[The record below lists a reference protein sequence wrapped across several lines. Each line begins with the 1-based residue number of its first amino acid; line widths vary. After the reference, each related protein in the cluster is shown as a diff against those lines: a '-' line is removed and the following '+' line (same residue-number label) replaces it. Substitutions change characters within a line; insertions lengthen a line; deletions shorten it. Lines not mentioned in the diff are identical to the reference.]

1 MERMTKEGGLD
12 IATRRALA
20 LRYAR
25 GEMSIHEL
33 RRAGHESMI
42 ELFSDLADLAELGE
56 RSPLAAMIGPNVDT
70 RRAGLER
77 LALVLEA

>member
-1 MERMTKEGGLD
+1 MN
-12 IATRRALA
+12 IPTRRALA

-42 ELFSDLADLAELGE
+42 ELLSDLAELGK
-56 RSPLAAMIGPNVDT
+56 RPPLAAMVGPNVET

-77 LALVLEA
+77 LAAFLKP